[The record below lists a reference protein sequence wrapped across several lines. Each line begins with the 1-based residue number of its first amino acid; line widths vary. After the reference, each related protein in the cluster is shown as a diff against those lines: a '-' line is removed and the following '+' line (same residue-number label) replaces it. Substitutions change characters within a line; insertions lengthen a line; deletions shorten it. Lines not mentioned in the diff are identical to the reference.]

1 MENKTTFFSVE
12 FRVLY
17 ADTDQM
23 GIMYHGAYV
32 KYLEMARTE
41 LLRACDMTYKSI
53 EDSGAMSPILNLN
66 IKYIKPCKYDQ
77 IIEVR
82 TWVSEIKG
90 SRLIFDHELFID
102 EKLTTIAQTTLAF
115 LDMKTRRPQ
124 LIDNTFKTKI
134 KPYTYDTKTL

>member
-1 MENKTTFFSVE
+1 MSTKKSYFSVD

-53 EDSGAMSPILNLN
+53 EDSGLMSPILNLN

-77 IIEVR
+77 IIEIR
-82 TWVSEIKG
+82 TWVSDLKG
-90 SRLIFDHELFID
+90 SRLMFDYELFI
-102 EKLTTIAQTTLAF
+102 ENKLTTIAQTTLAF
-115 LDMKTRRPQ
+115 LDMKTGRPQ
-124 LIDNTFKTKI
+124 RINTTFKTKLN
-134 KPYTYDTKTL
+134 PYTYEPKTD